1 MSNIER
7 TTSKAD
13 SIGVDH
19 KETILA
25 VEVAE
30 ENNTTVWKLLREN
43 VRVII
48 FTWFAN
54 CGAFLFGYDVLVQG
68 AINALPMFSIT
79 FGSPFGETFILPA
92 LWQGLWQAF
101 SAMGIMAGA
110 ASNGFLQDRF
120 GRKIMFGVG
129 GLISAVGTAIT
140 FVSGNPETVEQRR
153 GVLLVGKFFIGLAM
167 GISMSTCQTYVS
179 EISPPKLRTI
189 LLGFYP
195 FMITVGQM
203 IAITVVFKEVAT
215 MTHWAFKIPFAS
227 QWAFSAYS
235 VIAALVV
242 PESPV
247 YLAGK
252 NKIDQA
258 RKALTTLGCGNID
271 ERISIIEATIQ
282 QEQRMNTEQPSFSEC
297 FKGTNLRRTRI
308 VALLNTLQQFM
319 GITLVSNST
328 YFFIMA
334 GMTPTFSLTLNQIG
348 VGLSMN
354 QTALRF
360 IGVSL
365 LLAACTGNL
374 GTGSAYPIVAAEVPS
389 TVLRAKTLGIGFFVN
404 AFMTWA
410 FALCVPYMFN
420 ADQGN
425 LGGKIGFVFFGFC
438 VIGFVLTWIE
448 IPETK
453 NITYAQID
461 YLFQTKTPAPKF
473 KERSTTAIT
482 EEA

>member
-30 ENNTTVWKLLREN
+30 ESNTTVWKLLREN

-79 FGSPFGETFILPA
+79 FGSPFGETSILPA

-129 GLISAVGTAIT
+129 GLISAVGTAVT

-247 YLAGK
+247 YLASK

-258 RKALTTLGCGNID
+258 RRALETLGCGNID

-282 QEQRMNTEQPSFSEC
+282 QEQRMNTEQPSFAEC

-348 VGLSMN
+348 VGL
-354 QTALRF
+354 R
-360 IGVSL
+360 
-365 LLAACTGNL
+365 
-374 GTGSAYPIVAAEVPS
+374 SAYPIVAAEVPS

-438 VIGFVLTWIE
+438 VIGFILTWIE

>member
-30 ENNTTVWKLLREN
+30 ESNTNVWKLLRKN

-54 CGAFLFGYDVLVQG
+54 CVAFLFGYDVLVQG
-68 AINALPMFSIT
+68 AINALPMFSK
-79 FGSPFGETFILPA
+79 
-92 LWQGLWQAF
+92 QR
-101 SAMGIMAGA
+101 
-110 ASNGFLQDRF
+110 FLQDRF

-129 GLISAVGTAIT
+129 GVISAVGTAIT

-167 GISMSTCQTYVS
+167 GVSMSTCQTYVS

-203 IAITVVFKEVAT
+203 IAIMVVFKEVAT

-242 PESPV
+242 PKSPV

-252 NKIDQA
+252 NKIGQA
-258 RKALTTLGCGNID
+258 RKALTTLGCDNID
-271 ERISIIEATIQ
+271 ERIAII
-282 QEQRMNTEQPSFSEC
+282 
-297 FKGTNLRRTRI
+297 
-308 VALLNTLQQFM
+308 
-319 GITLVSNST
+319 
-328 YFFIMA
+328 
-334 GMTPTFSLTLNQIG
+334 
-348 VGLSMN
+348 
-354 QTALRF
+354 
-360 IGVSL
+360 
-365 LLAACTGNL
+365 
-374 GTGSAYPIVAAEVPS
+374 
-389 TVLRAKTLGIGFFVN
+389 
-404 AFMTWA
+404 
-410 FALCVPYMFN
+410 
-420 ADQGN
+420 
-425 LGGKIGFVFFGFC
+425 
-438 VIGFVLTWIE
+438 
-448 IPETK
+448 
-453 NITYAQID
+453 
-461 YLFQTKTPAPKF
+461 
-473 KERSTTAIT
+473 
-482 EEA
+482 